1 MVIDAAAA
9 QIGYSCPPLVALGG
23 FPSRAA
29 EYLLIGLGACG
40 ARLRVHVDHD
50 ETGRRIADSLIA
62 RSVRYERWRP
72 NGVTVTPCSK
82 RSAFPGYLTNSLK
95 VISTEDPLNRK
106 PGVTAAP
113 FTVYGILQAAG
124 IDPAPRR
131 SGPTWR

>member
-1 MVIDAAAA
+1 MDDLRGLWSVPPGTTVFVCENPMVIDTAAA

-72 NGVTVTPCSK
+72 YGVDCDSVLEEECLP
-82 RSAFPGYLTNSLK
+82 R
-95 VISTEDPLNRK
+95 
-106 PGVTAAP
+106 
-113 FTVYGILQAAG
+113 ILDELAESDQY
-124 IDPAPRR
+124 RR
-131 SGPTWR
+131 PT